1 MDEGD
6 NAVGRFLNAYKP
18 ERHYMRGPGPKWHA
32 KHTTSLLSA
41 AGAQPVS
48 GQNPTEKGSWARD
61 FRLIGW
67 MGPMAAAVTLGFVA
81 VMVLA

>member
-1 MDEGD
+1 
-6 NAVGRFLNAYKP
+6 
-18 ERHYMRGPGPKWHA
+18 MRGPGPKWHA

-41 AGAQPVS
+41 AGAQPVF
-48 GQNPTEKGSWARD
+48 GQNPAKKSIWARD
-61 FRLIGW
+61 FRLMGW